1 MAQKMNKAKPTKSS
15 KTDKPFKAPAKPTA
29 AKVAGKT
36 KAPIVAKGKLPERPP
51 MIDTSILEVATA
63 TRQDGKVTLVTREGL
78 ELLKSELAHLENVK
92 RREIAG
98 RIKEAVS
105 YGDLSENSEYE
116 EAKNEQAF
124 VEGRIMVLTEQIKY
138 AQIIDDKAAHA
149 QSAKQMTVQLGNKI
163 RIKALTGK
171 NTGITFEYTIVG
183 TTEADP
189 LNQKISNESPVGISL
204 LNCKVGEKVNVKAPL
219 GMVTYQIMSII

>member
-1 MAQKMNKAKPTKSS
+1 MNKAKTA
-15 KTDKPFKAPAKPTA
+15 KPVKLAKVAKVKKAPASKDIK
-29 AKVAGKT
+29 AKKT
-36 KAPIVAKGKLPERPP
+36 KMNYPERPP

-63 TRQDGKVTLVTREGL
+63 TRQDGKVTLVTRDGL
-78 ELLKSELAHLENVK
+78 ELLKSELYNLENVK

-116 EAKNEQAF
+116 DAKNEQAF

-138 AQIIDDKAAHA
+138 AQIIDDKAAHG
-149 QSAKQMTVQLGNKI
+149 QSSKQMTVQLGNKI
-163 RIKALTGK
+163 RIKALNGK
-171 NTGITFEYTIVG
+171 NSGTTFEYTIVG

-189 LNQKISNESPVGISL
+189 INQKISNESPVGISL
-204 LNCKVGEKVNVKAPL
+204 LNGRVGDKVDVKAPL
-219 GMVTYQIMSII
+219 GMVTYQIVSII